1 MRRNKTKKTLP
12 PREKR
17 KGFRSVSQRP
27 GVPFRIGSFLPA
39 PSPSPLV
46 PNGPQDK
53 RSSRR
58 RLLKA
63 DAFHDLSSSSPQFSR
78 LASPVNLDSSTLS
91 PRDTTKRRRDDRS
104 RKGQNGLFLRHHP
117 LRPNPPLRNLMARLP
132 LRPLR
137 HPRPP
142 RSSPPKPN
150 HPPSQTN
157 PRRPSTPSPP
167 PSSSSAGNAPTPP
180 TTASPP
186 ANASA
191 TSRSSPTGV

>member
-1 MRRNKTKKTLP
+1 M
-12 PREKR
+12 
-17 KGFRSVSQRP
+17 SQRP
-27 GVPFRIGSFLPA
+27 GAPSRIGRPFPA

-63 DAFHDLSSSSPQFSR
+63 EAFHDLSSSLPQFSR
-78 LASPVNLDSSTLS
+78 LPSTSTLS
-91 PRDTTKRRRDDRS
+91 PPDLTTPPNRRHNDGPP
-104 RKGQNGLFLRHHP
+104 KGQKGLFLRHHP

-132 LRPLR
+132 LRPLL

-142 RSSPPKPN
+142 RSSPQN
-150 HPPSQTN
+150 PSPTQTTN
-157 PRRPSTPSPP
+157 PPRPSTPSPP

-180 TTASPP
+180 TTASPR
-186 ANASA
+186 ASASA
-191 TSRSSPTGV
+191 TSPCSPTGA